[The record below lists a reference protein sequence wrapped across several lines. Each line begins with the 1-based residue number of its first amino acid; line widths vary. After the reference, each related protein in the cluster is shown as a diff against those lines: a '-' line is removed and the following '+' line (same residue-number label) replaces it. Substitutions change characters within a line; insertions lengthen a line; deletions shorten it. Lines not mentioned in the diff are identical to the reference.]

1 MGRASAS
8 TWVTLVV
15 AAGCHSTPL
24 CVSRACRPAHCGRS
38 RTGEPKTQE
47 CLPCSRSGGL
57 SGCPLTPSN
66 SYNRRTDLPTTSA
79 YGRRRR
85 SRQSRRKF
93 PRLDPSPPAR
103 PGAEPALDA
112 DPAGPR
118 QRTWS
123 PGRRRVARMSRTRH
137 GLQAAGDH
145 AATSAAAPR
154 VGPPSQAE
162 YRRDEGNEARPLV
175 SVKMLPMP
183 ILNPRGTVES
193 PRRPS
198 RRPASDARARWMP
211 GSTKLLA
218 NSLTSSFV

>member
-15 AAGCHSTPL
+15 AEGCHSTPL

-66 SYNRRTDLPTTSA
+66 SYNRRADLATTSA

-103 PGAEPALDA
+103 PGAEPDLM
-112 DPAGPR
+112 PTLPVLG
-118 QRTWS
+118 S
-123 PGRRRVARMSRTRH
+123 ELGLRVGDVSLVCVVGAR
-137 GLQAAGDH
+137 AAGRGRSRGH
-145 AATSAAAPR
+145 FSGCAQGRLSVAGR
-154 VGPPSQAE
+154 VP
-162 YRRDEGNEARPLV
+162 
-175 SVKMLPMP
+175 
-183 ILNPRGTVES
+183 
-193 PRRPS
+193 PRR
-198 RRPASDARARWMP
+198 
-211 GSTKLLA
+211 GQ
-218 NSLTSSFV
+218 